1 MKRFLDKP
9 RGLPASALLSALLAT
24 LVSTA
29 APSASAGTLYNGW
42 NYAIDSFRDGSGGPA
57 YEELGLAYR
66 QVGNTGYFA
75 ISGGMPLAGVAN
87 SGARNGSIA
96 PGDLFLNFSNHAL
109 NTQASFQNDPGVFA
123 IRFASANDSL
133 GNTGTNPNPTLG
145 VFGSLNVVS
154 LSTQNVGYATL
165 QDYWNAG
172 FNVQPQMGD
181 LGTQAAVQ
189 GYLGNGTM
197 YANIST
203 GTQLAGITS
212 LDATAL
218 AALGLD
224 FPHFGAAGSQ
234 IFGFSFNRSLLPS
247 GDFTAH
253 FLEECINDGIALT
266 VGHEAPEPGT
276 LALLGLALAGVPLRR
291 RR

>member
-1 MKRFLDKP
+1 MKRFLHKP
-9 RGLPASALLSALLAT
+9 RGRPASALLSALLAT
-24 LVSTA
+24 LVIAA

-42 NYAIDSFRDGSGGPA
+42 NYAIDSFSDGSGGPD

-75 ISGGMPLAGVAN
+75 ISGGMPLGGVAN

-96 PGDLFLNFSNHAL
+96 LGDLFLNFSNHAL
-109 NTQASFQNDPGVFA
+109 TTQASFENDPRVFA
-123 IRFASANDSL
+123 VRFASANDSL
-133 GNTGTNPNPTLG
+133 GNLGGSNTTLG

-154 LSTQNVGYATL
+154 LSTVNVGYATL

-172 FNVQPQMGD
+172 FSQPPQMGD
-181 LGTQAAVQ
+181 LATQAAVQ

-197 YANIST
+197 YANISA
-203 GTQLAGITS
+203 GTQLAGITA

-218 AALGLD
+218 GALGLD
-224 FPHFGAAGSQ
+224 FAHFGAAGSQ
-234 IFGFSFNRSLLPS
+234 IFGFSFDRSVLPA

-266 VGHEAPEPGT
+266 VSNQAPEPGT
-276 LALLGLALAGVPLRR
+276 LALLGVALAGVALRR